1 MSKQLYSEKEA
12 GYFLHARREILPYLP
27 PTAGRVFEVGCGTG
41 ETLALLKHE
50 NRCTWAGG
58 IELFPAA
65 AAKAGEKADFVLE
78 GNIEACELPLEAGSV
93 DLLLCLDVLEHLV
106 DPWLVLHRL
115 NTLVKPGGSLICT
128 LPNVRHLKVVLP
140 LIISGTW
147 NYTDYG
153 ILDHTH
159 LRFFTRQSAI
169 ELVEEAG
176 FQVEKIGTTGLEK
189 NSKAY
194 FLNLMS
200 LSLLRPFLEFQFI
213 IKAVKAV

>member
-1 MSKQLYSEKEA
+1 MYHEKEA

-27 PTAGRVFEVGCGTG
+27 PTSGRVFEVGCGTG

-58 IELFPAA
+58 IELFSAA
-65 AAKAGEKADFVLE
+65 AAEAREKTDFLHE
-78 GNIEACELPLEAGSV
+78 GSIETCDILLDDGSV
-93 DLLLCLDVLEHLV
+93 DVLLCLDVLEHLV
-106 DPWLVLHRL
+106 DPWSVLRRL
-115 NTLVKPGGSLICT
+115 NRLVKPGGLLICT
-128 LPNVRHLKVVLP
+128 LPNVRHLKVVFP
-140 LIISGTW
+140 LIMSGTW

-159 LRFFTRQSAI
+159 LRFFTRQSAVK
-169 ELVEEAG
+169 LVEGAG
-176 FQVEKIGTTGLEK
+176 FRIIEIGATGIEK

-194 FLNLMS
+194 FLNLLT

-213 IKAVKAV
+213 IKAVKEESSL